1 MIFEKAIIVDD
12 LDSVN
17 KGVLAQLKEM
27 GILQITQETYCDDVY
42 IKLKQ
47 AENENEPYQLVIS
60 DLSFK
65 SDYRNQRFRSGDEL
79 AEIIKQEFPHTKVI
93 MFSVEDRIQRVRIL
107 LQKGIDAY
115 VCKGRKGI
123 QELKEAIHH
132 VYQNQIYLSPQVKQA
147 QGNQS
152 ITEITDYDIL
162 ILKLLSNGYSQEE
175 IRKHLIAQEISP
187 NSMSSIEKNISRL
200 KLQFQANNVIHLI
213 ALAKDLGFI

>member
-107 LQKGIDAY
+107 
-115 VCKGRKGI
+115 
-123 QELKEAIHH
+123 
-132 VYQNQIYLSPQVKQA
+132 
-147 QGNQS
+147 
-152 ITEITDYDIL
+152 
-162 ILKLLSNGYSQEE
+162 
-175 IRKHLIAQEISP
+175 
-187 NSMSSIEKNISRL
+187 
-200 KLQFQANNVIHLI
+200 
-213 ALAKDLGFI
+213 